1 MQRAI
6 SSTARSVS
14 RLSTPVAAHARAAF
28 STTFKDK
35 ERAAEAQYFNVE
47 EEKLLRKLLAKVREG
62 NGSAS
67 AAAAPTAAAPSV
79 EVTKLEAIIGKY
91 KVSEAD
97 KKALIAWRHAVEF

>member
-1 MQRAI
+1 M
-6 SSTARSVS
+6 
-14 RLSTPVAAHARAAF
+14 
-28 STTFKDK
+28 
-35 ERAAEAQYFNVE
+35 E

-67 AAAAPTAAAPSV
+67 AAAAPTAAPSV